1 MPSKEMVANQRYGI
15 VVADWNNHITYA
27 LLDGAIDALK
37 SNGVKEENIVVQHV
51 PGTFEL
57 TYGAKFQ
64 ISRLHLDAVI
74 VIGCVVRGDT
84 PHFDYICQGVTN
96 GVAQINAEGV
106 APVVYGVLTTNNME
120 QAEERAGGRLGNKGY
135 EAGIVALRMANLG
148 R

>member
-135 EAGIVALRMANLG
+135 ETGIVALRMANLG